1 MTLATAKQTAE
12 WILSLL
18 TTVGVVLIASGSPLL
33 GVKTTTIITL
43 VTAVLTAVAVAGFDA
58 LINALAPCVQTT
70 AKAVRTH
77 VSRVRGT
84 PEYQAHLQGFKHA
97 VFPQHAFVSAFN
109 KAAKQSGFA
118 ARIS

>member
-43 VTAVLTAVAVAGFDA
+43 VTAVLTAVARF
-58 LINALAPCVQTT
+58 LQT
-70 AKAVRTH
+70 
-77 VSRVRGT
+77 GT
-84 PEYQAHLQGFKHA
+84 P
-97 VFPQHAFVSAFN
+97 PSPTSATPP
-109 KAAKQSGFA
+109 APPVA
-118 ARIS
+118 